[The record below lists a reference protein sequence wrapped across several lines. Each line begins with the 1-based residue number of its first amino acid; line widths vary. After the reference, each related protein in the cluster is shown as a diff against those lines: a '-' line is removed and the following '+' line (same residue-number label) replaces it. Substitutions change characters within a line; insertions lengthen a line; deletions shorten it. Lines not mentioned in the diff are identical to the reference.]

1 MDSLATQSLTWLDY
15 TLLAVLLLSVL
26 VGLWRGLVFECLSL
40 VGWLVAWWGAQWAA
54 PQVAPWLAGVL
65 GGRLPLGSPESSANA
80 GAAFV
85 LCFIGILIVW
95 SLLAKLVRLLVHA
108 TPLSLFDRVL
118 GAGFGLL
125 RGAVLLLVVATVVQ
139 LTPLAQA
146 PAWRASSGAHMLT
159 AALATVRPL
168 LPEGAARLLGGTNPL
183 TGAGG
188 AGGASVTGA
197 AKPSSKQTVLSP

>member
-1 MDSLATQSLTWLDY
+1 MGTLAALPQQALTWLDY
-15 TLLAVLLLSVL
+15 TLLAVLALSVL

-65 GGRLPLGSPESSANA
+65 GGRLPLGAPESSANA
-80 GAAFV
+80 GAAFA

-95 SLLAKLVRLLVHA
+95 TLLAKLVRMLIQA

-118 GAGFGLL
+118 GGGFGLL
-125 RGAVLLLVVATVVQ
+125 RGGVLLLVLATVVQ

-146 PAWRASSGAHMLT
+146 SAWRQSAGGAVLA
-159 AALATVRPL
+159 AALVAVRPL
-168 LPEGAARLLGGTNPL
+168 LPDAAGKWLGGVPVPGN
-183 TGAGG
+183 
-188 AGGASVTGA
+188 SI
-197 AKPSSKQTVLSP
+197 KRTVLSP